1 MNHADFDFELVNDV
15 VVIYD
20 HDNGNI
26 SVTNDIDFV
35 LASIRDDIPNLA
47 NKPVIYQDSD
57 GRFDRVFVDASGHF
71 AGFCAI
77 GEKILEKALAK
88 LGRPLLE
95 GQ

>member
-1 MNHADFDFELVNDV
+1 MNHAEFDFELVNDV

-35 LASIRDDIPNLA
+35 LASIKATIPSMA
-47 NKPVIYQDSD
+47 SKPVIYRDSD
-57 GRFDRVFVDASGHF
+57 GRFDRIFVDSAGNF

-88 LGRPLLE
+88 LGRPLC
-95 GQ
+95 